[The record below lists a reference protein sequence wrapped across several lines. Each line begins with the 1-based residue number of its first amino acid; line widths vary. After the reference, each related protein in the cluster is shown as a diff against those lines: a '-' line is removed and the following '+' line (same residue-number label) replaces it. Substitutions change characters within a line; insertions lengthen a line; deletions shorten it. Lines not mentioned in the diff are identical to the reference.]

1 MGKIERI
8 AASYIYTGESA
19 QPLRNSYVEFDSE
32 DGTILSLGQCAE
44 NELVVNN
51 TYIFIANN
59 AVYIGEFLGVTQ
71 KGGLQ
76 FSYELDKGGRVNYVV
91 MPKSIK
97 DVKIVE

>member
-1 MGKIERI
+1 MKVIRE
-8 AASYIYTGESA
+8 
-19 QPLRNSYVEFDSE
+19 
-32 DGTILSLGQCAE
+32 TITKVMIDDE

-51 TYIFIANN
+51 TYIFIANG
-59 AVYIGEFLGVTQ
+59 AVYIGKFIGVTQ

-76 FSYELDKGGRVNYVV
+76 FSYEFDKAGRVNYVV

>member
-1 MGKIERI
+1 MKVIRE
-8 AASYIYTGESA
+8 
-19 QPLRNSYVEFDSE
+19 
-32 DGTILSLGQCAE
+32 TITKVMIDDE

-59 AVYIGEFLGVTQ
+59 AVYIGKFLGVTQ

-76 FSYELDKGGRVNYVV
+76 CSYELDKGGRVNYVV